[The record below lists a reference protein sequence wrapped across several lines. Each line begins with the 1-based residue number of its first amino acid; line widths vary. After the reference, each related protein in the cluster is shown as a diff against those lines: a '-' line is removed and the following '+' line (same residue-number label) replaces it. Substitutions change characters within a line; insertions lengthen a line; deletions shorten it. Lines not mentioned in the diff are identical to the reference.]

1 MLSEAK
7 HLSVKTGSVAAPGT
21 AARSRPCVTYFGY
34 AALESAGGVT
44 LSFEELIYDWNTVGG
59 REIPAGRRGMLDDE
73 TLRDGLQNPSVR
85 DPTIEEKIEIL
96 HLMEALGID
105 TVNIGLPG
113 AGPRAYADTEA
124 LAREIAGSRMKI
136 RPNCAARTHQNDIRP
151 IIEISE
157 RVGIP
162 IEAATFLGSSPI
174 RRLVEDWTVEH
185 LQRTTEEA
193 VKFAAAAGLPVM
205 YVTEDTT
212 RTDPE
217 TVKALYTTAIRCG
230 ARSLV
235 FCDTVGH
242 ATPRGA
248 YNLIRFA
255 IENVVKPSG
264 EKMRVDW
271 HGHNDR
277 GLAIANSIAAI
288 AAGADQVHASAIS
301 LGERVGNTPME
312 LMLVNLRLMGLI
324 DRDLSRLKEYSE
336 TVARATHTV
345 IPPNY
350 PVVGRDAFRT
360 ATGVHAAAIVKAY
373 RKKDEHLANSIY
385 SGVPSHLFGLEQI
398 IEIGPLS
405 GRSNVIYWL
414 EKRDIPVTDD
424 LVDRIYNAA
433 KQASRVLTE
442 EQILALISGVAERR

>member
-1 MLSEAK
+1 MK
-7 HLSVKTGSVAAPGT
+7 H
-21 AARSRPCVTYFGY
+21 
-34 AALESAGGVT
+34 
-44 LSFEELIYDWNTVGG
+44 ELIHDWNTYTGA
-59 REIPAGRRGMLDDE
+59 EIPTARRVALNDE

-85 DPTIEEKIEIL
+85 DPSIAEKIEIL
-96 HLMEALGID
+96 HLMESLGID

-124 LAREIAGSRMKI
+124 LAREIVTTRMKI
-136 RPNCAARTHQNDIRP
+136 RPNCAARTLKNDIQP

-157 RVGIP
+157 KVGRP

-185 LQRTTEEA
+185 LQRTTEDA
-193 VKFAAAAGLPVM
+193 VKFATSAGLPVM
-205 YVTEDTT
+205 YVTEDTI
-212 RTDPE
+212 RTDPA
-217 TVKALYTTAIRCG
+217 TVITLYSTAIRAG
-230 ARSLV
+230 ARAVVL
-235 FCDTVGH
+235 CDTVGH

-248 YNLIRFA
+248 YNLVNFVVQ
-255 IENVVKPSG
+255 EVVKPSG
-264 EKMRVDW
+264 EKIRVDW

-277 GLAIANSIAAI
+277 GLAIANSLAAI
-288 AAGADQVHASAIS
+288 AAGADQVHAAALA

-312 LMLVNLRLMGLI
+312 LMLVNLRLLGLI
-324 DRDLSRLKEYSE
+324 EQDLSKLKQYSE
-336 TVARATHTV
+336 AVSKATHTP

-373 RKKDEHLANSIY
+373 KKGDQELANSIY

-414 EKRDIPVTDD
+414 EKRSIAPNDD
-424 LVDRIYNAA
+424 LVDRIFNAA
-433 KQASRVLTE
+433 KQAERIMTE
-442 EQILALISGVAERR
+442 QEIQAIIASAPAPAKTR